1 MCVRTAMAYITAWSA
16 KLARLGNGVSSVVG
30 WLSVSGSLQLMDRDI
45 AASTKPLVDTRMMS
59 GGWG

>member
-1 MCVRTAMAYITAWSA
+1 MAYITAWSA
-16 KLARLGNGVSSVVG
+16 KLARLGNGVFSMVG
-30 WLSVSGSLQLMDRDI
+30 WLSVSGSLQLMGRDI